1 MYLNSGHGKPLGLLY
16 SKDGIWLWDQA
27 PYPDSDSTRDIPTQ
41 VGRGEK
47 GGTVYFG
54 KAPWLPEWLCILLTA
69 CPLLVHLA
77 FIPSH
82 TLPTDEIFVLRF
94 LISASSFPRAA
105 DSGDFGGNL
114 NLGVGILHEW
124 VGSQS
129 TWVFPLPL
137 NWVALSPLFIFS
149 PTHLFSPP
157 EFHFSHVWQ
166 AT

>member
-1 MYLNSGHGKPLGLLY
+1 MYLNSGHRKPLGLLY
-16 SKDGIWLWDQA
+16 SKKWYLAVASGTIPRLRFH
-27 PYPDSDSTRDIPTQ
+27 PRYPDSGGQ
-41 VGRGEK
+41 GEK

-69 CPLLVHLA
+69 CPVLVHLA

-114 NLGVGILHEW
+114 NLGVGILREW

-129 TWVFPLPL
+129 PWVFLLPL